1 MSGILG
7 ALTSAADSL
16 RVFDSA
22 LSNVQN
28 NVDNASTPN
37 FANQEVTLEAQK
49 FSTRE
54 GLAGGVGTGP
64 LQSTRDEYAEQSVRS
79 QQQQYSGFQQKT
91 NDLNGVQGLFDVT
104 GQAGVPAALSGL
116 FQAFSAWTVAPND
129 TLPRQQVIDAATTVA
144 SQISGSATALN
155 AASQSESRQ
164 IGDAVTSINSL
175 TSQLRDLNVQMQNDF
190 TAQSDPGID
199 AQLHTTLDSL
209 AQYTDFTV
217 LRQSDGTVTVLMGGQ
232 VPLVIGNQQH
242 AISAS
247 SSGAQTVIRDDQ
259 GTDITAQATTGSLG
273 AMVAMRNT
281 TLPSYLSS
289 LNTLAQGLA
298 DGVNSTLAAG
308 QDLNGNQGAPLF
320 TYNAAVGAA
329 ATLAV
334 NPIDPSQLAAAST
347 TAPDGNAN
355 ALALASLANQAQP
368 QLNGLTFSGY
378 YGQLATQVGQDVT
391 ASQAGQDTHRQLLL
405 QAQSLVENKSGV
417 SLDEEAAQLM
427 QFQRSYQATAQM
439 IVVLN
444 ELTLDTLNILQPGV
458 A

>member
-1 MSGILG
+1 MSGIIS
-7 ALTSAADSL
+7 ALTSASNSL
-16 RVFDSA
+16 KVFDNA

-37 FANQEVTLEAQK
+37 YANQEVTLEPQD
-49 FSTRE
+49 FSTQE
-54 GLAGGVGTGP
+54 GLAGGVSTGP
-64 LQSTRDEYAEQSVRS
+64 TQSTRDEYAEQAVRS
-79 QQQQYSGFQQKT
+79 QQQQYSGFQQTT
-91 NDLNGVQGLFDVT
+91 NDLNSVQGLFDVT
-104 GQAGVPAALSGL
+104 GQSGVPAALSGL

-144 SQISGSATALN
+144 SQISETATALN
-155 AASQSESRQ
+155 TASQSESQQ
-164 IGDAVTSINSL
+164 IGNAVAGINSI
-175 TSQLRDLNVQMQNDF
+175 TSQLRDLNVQMQNDY
-190 TAQSDPGID
+190 TAQSDPGVD
-199 AQLHTTLDSL
+199 AQLHTALDNLS
-209 AQYTDFTV
+209 QYTDFTA
-217 LRQSDGTVTVLMGGQ
+217 LRQPDGTVTVLMGGQ
-232 VPLVIGNQQH
+232 VPLVIGSQQN
-242 AISAS
+242 AISAN
-247 SSGAQTVIRDDQ
+247 SSGAQTQILDAQ
-259 GTDITAQATTGSLG
+259 GNDITAQATTGSLG

-281 TLPSYLSS
+281 TLPGYVSS

-298 DGVNSTLAAG
+298 DTVNSTLAAG
-308 QDLNGNQGAPLF
+308 QDLNGNPGAALF

-355 ALALASLANQAQP
+355 ALALAALGSQTQP

-391 ASQAGQDTHRQLLL
+391 TATNAQNAHRQLLL
-405 QAQSLVENKSGV
+405 QAQSLVENASGV

-427 QFQRSYQATAQM
+427 QFQRSYQATAQLM
-439 IVVLN
+439 VVLN
-444 ELTLDTLNILQPGV
+444 DLTLDTLNILQPSL

>member
-1 MSGILG
+1 MSGIIS

-49 FSTRE
+49 FSTQE

-64 LQSTRDEYAEQSVRS
+64 LQSTRDEYAEQAVRS
-79 QQQQYSGFQQKT
+79 EQRQFGAFQQTT
-91 NDLNGVQGLFDVT
+91 NDLNSVQGLFDVT
-104 GQAGVPAALSGL
+104 GKSGVPAALSGL
-116 FQAFSAWTVAPND
+116 FQAFSAWSVAPND

-144 SQISGSATALN
+144 SQISENATALN
-155 AASQSESRQ
+155 TASQSESQQ

-175 TSQLRDLNVQMQNDF
+175 TSQLRDLNVQMQADF
-190 TAQSDPGID
+190 AAQSDPGVD
-199 AQLHTTLDSL
+199 AQLHSTLNSL

-217 LRQSDGTVTVLMGGQ
+217 LREADGTVTVLMGGQ
-232 VPLVIGNQQH
+232 VPLVIGSQQH
-242 AISAS
+242 AISAN
-247 SSGAQTVIRDDQ
+247 SSGTQTAIRDDQ

-281 TLPSYLSS
+281 TLPSYLSN
-289 LNTLAQGLA
+289 LNTLAEGLA
-298 DGVNSTLAAG
+298 DTVNSTLAAG
-308 QDLNGNQGAPLF
+308 QDLNGNPGAPLF
-320 TYNAAVGAA
+320 TYKAAVGAA

-355 ALALASLANQAQP
+355 ALALASLASQTQP

-378 YGQLATQVGQDVT
+378 YGRLATQVGQDVT
-391 ASQAGQDTHRQLLL
+391 ASQAGQDAHQQLLL
-405 QAQSLVENKSGV
+405 QAQSLVQNKSGV

-427 QFQRSYQATAQM
+427 QFQRAYQATAQM

-444 ELTLDTLNILQPGV
+444 ELTLDTLNLLQPGV